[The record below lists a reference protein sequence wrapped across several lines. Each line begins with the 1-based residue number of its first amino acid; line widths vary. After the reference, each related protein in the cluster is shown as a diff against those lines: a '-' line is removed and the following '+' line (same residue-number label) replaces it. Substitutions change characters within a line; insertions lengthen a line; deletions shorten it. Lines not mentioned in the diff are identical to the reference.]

1 MGMDLLLRLCLRSKG
16 DAMFVLMRT
25 VTYVLI
31 FSGLVLILLPA
42 KVLSWSGVTH
52 PAAIG
57 WAQFAGIAI
66 GAAGLLLALACV
78 SVFVR
83 VGKGTPA
90 PFDPPRRLVTRGPYQ
105 FVRNPMYIGA
115 GLAVGGAAL
124 YYESLALLL
133 FAICFLIAAHA
144 FVMFYEEPTLR
155 RLFREDYDAYC
166 RSVHRWLPEFRA
178 AKTRRLRVI
187 SIHPAIARKR

>member
-1 MGMDLLLRLCLRSKG
+1 MPALIRTIAYALVFVGLL
-16 DAMFVLMRT
+16 
-25 VTYVLI
+25 
-31 FSGLVLILLPA
+31 LILLPA
-42 KVLSWSGVTH
+42 KVLSWSGV
-52 PAAIG
+52 PAPATMGWPQICGIVIG
-57 WAQFAGIAI
+57 VAGAV
-66 GAAGLLLALACV
+66 LALGCAG
-78 SVFVR
+78 VFVR

-90 PFDPPRRLVTRGPYQ
+90 PFDPPRRLVTRGPYR

-144 FVMFYEEPTLR
+144 FVLFYEEPALR

-166 RSVHRWLPEFRA
+166 RRVHRWLPEFRA
-178 AKTRRLRVI
+178 ATTRRMRVV